1 MGVQDDLTSVYHFSD
16 HKILPRSLAED
27 IQQFAVEDFAKR
39 YFNTHRTGL
48 IFKRRVPVEKMMSW
62 QRGPLQAPLLVLN
75 RSLHKDALKAF
86 KVIQRVMGDREKEKM
101 NSPKNSESTTS
112 SSGVGKETYGIG
124 SVLEEERWMLGEGL
138 THGELRD
145 EIYCQV
151 IKQLTGNPSP

>member
-1 MGVQDDLTSVYHFSD
+1 M
-16 HKILPRSLAED
+16 ILPRGLAED

-48 IFKRRVPVEKMMSW
+48 IFKRKVPVEKMMSW
-62 QRGPLQAPLLVLN
+62 QKGPLQAPLLVLN

-86 KVIQRVMGDREKEKM
+86 KVIQRIMGDRDREK
-101 NSPKNSESTTS
+101 PIGIRADPSTSQVS
-112 SSGVGKETYGIG
+112 STGAGKEAYGIG

-145 EIYCQV
+145 EVYCQV